1 MMGAEQEKLLNTVG
15 KGSVKRYD
23 VFTEKKPSFHLSPTV
38 GELHLSV
45 LIDEENPANN
55 CNGSPATNDN
65 QALTKCLKK

>member
-45 LIDEENPANN
+45 LIDE
-55 CNGSPATNDN
+55 
-65 QALTKCLKK
+65 